1 MMNKKEKLWTPNF
14 ITLTVTNG
22 LLFAGFHGLLPTLP
36 IYVLQQGGTN
46 AQVGLLAGI
55 FTFSAII
62 IRFFTDSGIAKFG
75 KTHFLL
81 LGIFICLLSALCYN
95 FINEVDYILYIRVLH
110 GIGFGIATTLYAT
123 IVVDIVPSSRRG
135 EGIGYFGLG
144 TTFMMAFAPAAG
156 IWIIDNFSFSILFIV
171 AAVCQAFA
179 LVWISFCKFTISD
192 SMTVPTQT
200 APLSVLDRIVETNAL
215 FQAFLTLL
223 FGACVGELLSFVALL
238 AREVHIQNAGYFFL
252 VCTACVFI
260 SRIFTGKIF
269 DAKGHAW
276 VIFPGAILL
285 MVGSLL
291 LSQTTTITLLLAAA
305 ILYGLGIGTTMP
317 ALQTWII
324 NVVPAN
330 RRSIASA
337 TFYNF
342 MDIGVGG
349 GSIILGLF
357 AEKTGYASVYYY
369 SAAIM
374 AVFLISYGFYIVH
387 HKTSAQNAP
396 ILQTTQDN

>member
-1 MMNKKEKLWTPNF
+1 MNKTEKLWTTNF
-14 ITLTVTNG
+14 TALTITNG

-46 AQVGLLAGI
+46 VQIGLLAGI

-62 IRFFTDSGIAKFG
+62 IRFFTNTGITKFG
-75 KTHFLL
+75 KKNFLL
-81 LGIFICLLSALCYN
+81 LGIFICLISALCYN
-95 FINEVDYILYIRVLH
+95 FIGEVNHILYIRVLH

-123 IVVDIVPSSRRG
+123 IIADIVPASRRG

-144 TTFMMAFAPAAG
+144 TTFMMAFTPATG
-156 IWIIDNFSFSILFIV
+156 IWIIDNFSFSALFIV
-171 AAVCQAFA
+171 AAVCQSFA
-179 LVWISFCKFTISD
+179 LIWTFFCKFKSST
-192 SMTVPTQT
+192 
-200 APLSVLDRIVETNAL
+200 LSTDVKQQVKNSLLDRIVETRAL

-223 FGACVGELLSFVALL
+223 FGACVGGLLSFVALL

-252 VCTACVFI
+252 VCTACVFL
-260 SRIFTGKIF
+260 SRLFTGKIF

-276 VIFPGAILL
+276 VIMPGAILL
-285 MVGSLL
+285 TLGSLL
-291 LSQTTTITLLLAAA
+291 LSQTTTITLLLSSA
-305 ILYGLGIGTTMP
+305 ILYGFGIGATMP

-324 NVVPAN
+324 NIVPAD

-349 GSIILGLF
+349 GSIILGIL
-357 AEKTGYASVYYY
+357 AGKTGYASVYFY

-374 AVFLISYGFYIVH
+374 VIFMISYGCY
-387 HKTSAQNAP
+387 
-396 ILQTTQDN
+396 ILQHKSSISTANALQTDQDN